1 MTRLVLK
8 GLVCEISTNIRV
20 KRRGFPG
27 TVRFERE
34 RNKNGPKETVVLDLF
49 GFMLGFNKALALLV
63 RSTD

>member
-8 GLVCEISTNIRV
+8 GLVCEISTNIRA
-20 KRRGFPG
+20 KRKPHNF
-27 TVRFERE
+27 
-34 RNKNGPKETVVLDLF
+34 RNNNGPKETVVLDLF